1 MQQPYGHTDKSRLAV
16 QSFEAS
22 GWKRFKT
29 LPRLGRWIVCRK
41 SELKGHLLDFKT
53 IFRNGRIV
61 NGCYER

>member
-1 MQQPYGHTDKSRLAV
+1 MEQPYGHSDKSRLAV

-41 SELKGHLLDFKT
+41 SQRPLP
-53 IFRNGRIV
+53 
-61 NGCYER
+61 